1 MLRAALLLMM
11 MFVGEST
18 PAASCAGAAI
28 EIGERQVTQLEDGSL
43 WFVAGMAIDAD
54 GSPRAYHPEDRGL
67 DYLANAG
74 KPGNWWALVLD
85 SQGEPIVQGP
95 DDPAPGYYVST
106 TSLIDSRYSVTDPR
120 RYVDAETVPF
130 VVLPPRLRKA
140 GAKLGDLALVIDLD
154 SGARSFA
161 IFADVGPRTG
171 LGEGS
176 IALASALGLP
186 ANPRRGGKG
195 GRVAYLVWPKSGDGK
210 PIAVSEI
217 DKRGAARL
225 ERWGGEDRLG
235 QCLKP

>member
-1 MLRAALLLMM
+1 VIE
-11 MFVGEST
+11 VGS
-18 PAASCAGAAI
+18 
-28 EIGERQVTQLEDGSL
+28 RQVTQLDDGSL

-54 GSPRAYHPEDRGL
+54 GSPHAYHPEDRGL

-85 SQGEPIVQGP
+85 DRGEPIVQGE

-106 TSLIDSRYSVTDPR
+106 TSLIDSRYPITDPH

-161 IFADVGPRTG
+161 IFADVGPKTG

-186 ANPRRGGKG
+186 ANPRRGGKRDG
-195 GRVAYLVWPKSGDGK
+195 IAYLVWPSSGDGK
-210 PIAVSEI
+210 PLATREI
-217 DKRGAARL
+217 DDRGAAQL
-225 ERWGGEDRLG
+225 ERWGGETRLAR
-235 QCLKP
+235 CLQR